1 MPCLWN
7 TLVALYMVTFSVT
20 RLAKFRHFGKI
31 FKVLGI
37 FEGLFTIWLN
47 FGPISLHKLLSL
59 CTNYYLYPQTIIS
72 MDKLLSLCQSTDN
85 FGDSNSNPGETIQN
99 MEDWSRLEWLNLRLL
114 KKKSVAM
121 HKLSFLNGPT
131 QTFFYFLLFKHKFLQ
146 KKTVGFS
153 GIRTRIVR
161 VEGEHS
167 DHLTTTTA
175 HAQTIISL
183 PFPFALQLQCLLFLH
198 YYSLSLSLSLS
209 HHPLPLS
216 RNVLKMK

>member
-1 MPCLWN
+1 
-7 TLVALYMVTFSVT
+7 
-20 RLAKFRHFGKI
+20 
-31 FKVLGI
+31 
-37 FEGLFTIWLN
+37 
-47 FGPISLHKLLSL
+47 
-59 CTNYYLYPQTIIS
+59 
-72 MDKLLSLCQSTDN
+72 
-85 FGDSNSNPGETIQN
+85 
-99 MEDWSRLEWLNLRLL
+99 
-114 KKKSVAM
+114 M

-175 HAQTIISL
+175 HAHTIISL

-198 YYSLSLSLSLS
+198 YYSLSLS